1 MENTQ
6 NQEAARE
13 RIKELLQKA
22 KAEQKTEIKVPND
35 FAQKF
40 LQKVKELR
48 EKRVAELAQQEQKET
63 PVE

>member
-1 MENTQ
+1 MENIQ
-6 NQEAARE
+6 NQEAVRE

-22 KAEQKTEIKVPND
+22 KAEQKTEIKVPDD

-48 EKRVAELAQQEQKET
+48 EKREAALAQQEQKET

>member
-35 FAQKF
+35 FAQRLLEKF
-40 LQKVKELR
+40 KAAR
-48 EKRVAELAQQEQKET
+48 EKHMQEAAKNET
-63 PVE
+63 PME